1 MYFKE
6 VRLKNFRNYK
16 DGLVSFH
23 PKVNLI
29 TGKNAQGK
37 TNLIESLYI
46 MSLGK
51 SFRTSKDREM
61 IAFNEDYCI
70 VRCIYVKEG
79 RENEIEIVISKKGK
93 AIKVDGAKISKTSQL
108 LDNIYTVVFS
118 PEDLKIVKDEPEKRR
133 RFIDRELCHLK
144 PVYYKELQSYK
155 KILLQRNTLLKKGV
169 DDLAM
174 LDVWDRVLVEYGSRI
189 VGKRKEFVEKL
200 NILSRKIHSRITNGK
215 EDLVIEYESNIIF
228 NEELSNIEYDFIEKL
243 KKSRKKDIIRGTTSF
258 GPHKDDIK
266 ISINGIDVRH
276 FGSQGQQRTAALS
289 LKLAEIQLIKEEKGE
304 DAILLLDDVL
314 SELDK
319 ERQEFLIDTLSDTQL
334 FITTTE
340 FDNLLLDSIK
350 AGYVFEVNAGR
361 VEKTLTK

>member
-1 MYFKE
+1 MLHKLVIQMYFKE

-133 RFIDRELCHLK
+133 RFIDREISLLK
-144 PVYYKELQSYK
+144 PSYLRNLASYK
-155 KILLQRNTLLKKGV
+155 KALAQRNALLKEKKV
-169 DDLAM
+169 KDDALE
-174 LDVWDRVLVEYGSRI
+174 VWDKSLSNYAEPIITDREEY
-189 VGKRKEFVEKL
+189 VKKL
-200 NILSRKIHSRITNGK
+200 EEISRKIHYDLSEGK
-215 EDLVIEYESNIIF
+215 EDLRIIYERGMEGNLY
-228 NEELSNIEYDFIEKL
+228 EAL
-243 KKSRKKDIIRGTTSF
+243 KHSIRIDRLRGTTTK
-258 GPHKDDIK
+258 GPHRDDLKLLVNGKDLR
-266 ISINGIDVRH
+266 S
-276 FGSQGQQRTAALS
+276 FGSQGQQRTAALA
-289 LKLAEIQLIKEEKGE
+289 LKLSELKLIKEETKEEG
-304 DAILLLDDVL
+304 ILLLDDVL
-314 SELDK
+314 SELDSR
-319 ERQEFLIDTLSDTQL
+319 RQKYLINTLKDVQV
-334 FITTTE
+334 FITSAELSEELKSMLSKGNVYKVTQ
-340 FDNLLLDSIK
+340 
-350 AGYVFEVNAGR
+350 GEVVLQND
-361 VEKTLTK
+361 